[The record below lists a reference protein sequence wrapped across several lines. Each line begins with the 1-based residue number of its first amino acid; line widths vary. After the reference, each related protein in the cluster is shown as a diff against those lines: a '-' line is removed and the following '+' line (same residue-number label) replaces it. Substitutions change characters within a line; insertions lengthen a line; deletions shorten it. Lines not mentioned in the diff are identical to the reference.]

1 MSQIWEGGAE
11 GGCWEQ
17 VYLHMKKRKCKGVK
31 KRAGEGEGGKQRE
44 RNIVTERRER

>member
-17 VYLHMKKRKCKGVK
+17 VYLHLKKRKCKGVK